1 MELLQS
7 ERDAM
12 SRREKEVLLK
22 AEAGEAARRAS
33 AIADARAAELE
44 SKLQECMTDRDALQ
58 LRLEDAT
65 QSSGRTLEFIFL
77 GCKYSALHLRH
88 PI

>member
-1 MELLQS
+1 MQLLQS
-7 ERDAM
+7 ERDAI

-33 AIADARAAELE
+33 AIADARAGELE
-44 SKLQECMTDRDALQ
+44 NKLQECMTDRDTLQ

-65 QSSGRTLEFIFL
+65 QSSGRIV
-77 GCKYSALHLRH
+77 
-88 PI
+88 